1 MLKPVLTRTAGPELP
16 RGMALA
22 EAVEARRAKME
33 LRLLRLEH
41 REAVRQLEADTVSLN
56 ANVGALGSS
65 IVCSSLA
72 STVLFD
78 FELNAAFAAGIAAVI
93 YSVFLYGQRAHCCGA
108 LTPPEN

>member
-1 MLKPVLTRTAGPELP
+1 M
-16 RGMALA
+16 RGDN
-22 EAVEARRAKME
+22 EQARADAPSSATGQ
-33 LRLLRLEH
+33 RLEKY
-41 REAVRQLEADTVSLN
+41 RIVMKDV
-56 ANVGALGSS
+56 ALGSS